1 MNRTTTRLLATT
13 AIAAGASLGLAV
25 SAAADDYPDRA
36 IEMIVPWGSGGGS
49 DVLMRIVANHAEEYV
64 GQPMPVI
71 NMPGASGTQGLED
84 ARERDADGYTV
95 AQIHEG
101 LLVSYHTGLTDVHT
115 SDFEPIASFT
125 SSPQYLVVNA
135 DAPYD
140 SFEEF
145 VEYAQEN
152 PGEIRF
158 GVTLAGVP
166 HLHAAMM
173 EDAADFEVSYVG
185 HEGTGERIQALVGG
199 HIDAAIGDIASSLEF
214 VENGDLKFLAT
225 GASERLDATPDVP
238 TLQELGYDLELTIS
252 RGLYAPAGTDEAILD
267 HLSDAFEPMAQDE
280 EFIEAINNAGGE
292 MVLRT
297 REEYAE
303 YMDDLDQTV
312 ADLAEHLEQ

>member
-1 MNRTTTRLLATT
+1 MTSTTARLFATT
-13 AIAAGASLGLAV
+13 VMAAGASLGLAAT
-25 SAAADDYPDRA
+25 AAADYPERP

-49 DVLMRIVANHAEEYV
+49 DVLMRIVANHAEEYL

-71 NMPGASGTQGLED
+71 NMPGASGTQGLSD
-84 ARERDADGYTV
+84 ARDRAPDGYTV
-95 AQIHEG
+95 AQVHEG
-101 LLVSYHTGLTDVHT
+101 LLVSHYTGLTDVHP
-115 SDFEPIASFT
+115 SDFEPVAAFT

-145 VEYAQEN
+145 VDYAQEN

-166 HLHAAMM
+166 HLHSAMM
-173 EDAADFEVSYVG
+173 EQAADYEVSYVG

-225 GASERLDATPDVP
+225 GATERLDATPDVP
-238 TLQELGYDLELTIS
+238 TLQELGHDLELTIS
-252 RGLYAPAGTDEAILD
+252 RGLYAPEGTDEAILD
-267 HLSDAFEPMAQDE
+267 YLSDAFANLQDNE
-280 EFIEAINNAGGE
+280 DFIEAINNAGAE
-292 MVLRT
+292 MVFRS
-297 REEYAE
+297 REEYGE
-303 YMDDLDQTV
+303 YMEGLDQTV

>member
-1 MNRTTTRLLATT
+1 MNRTITHMLATT
-13 AIAAGASLGLAV
+13 ALAASASLGLAAA
-25 SAAADDYPDRA
+25 AAADYPERP

-49 DVLMRIVANHAEEYV
+49 DVLMRIVANHGEDYV

-71 NMPGASGTQGLED
+71 NMPGASGTQGLAE
-84 ARERDADGYTV
+84 ARERAPDGYTI

-101 LLVSYHTGLTDVHT
+101 LLVSYHTGLTDVHP

-135 DAPYD
+135 DRPYD
-140 SFEEF
+140 TFEEF

-166 HLHAAMM
+166 HLHSAMM
-173 EDAADFEVSYVG
+173 EQAADYEVSYVG

-214 VENGDLKFLAT
+214 VENGDLKFLAV
-225 GASERLDATPDVP
+225 GATERLDATPDVP

-252 RGLYAPAGTDEAILD
+252 RGLYAPAGTDEAMLD
-267 HLSDAFEPMAQDE
+267 YLSDAFAPMRDDE
-280 EFIEAINNAGGE
+280 AFIQAINNAGAE

-297 REEYAE
+297 RDEYAA
-303 YMDDLDQTV
+303 YMDQLDQTV
-312 ADLAEHLEQ
+312 ADLADHLEQ